1 MLLLFFGFS
10 KKLLKPTT
18 MICFIITRALYSIV
32 LYSLSC
38 FSHCA
43 QCHENIIVKERH
55 RFRNTY
61 LDCKV
66 LFTLFGIFG
75 IGRYHTKSL
84 VTSVG
89 NLVANGNVSKQ
100 WASS

>member
-1 MLLLFFGFS
+1 MLLFWFFL
-10 KKLLKPTT
+10 KLLKPTNT

-43 QCHENIIVKERH
+43 QCHENIIVKEKFV
-55 RFRNTY
+55 FRNTY

-66 LFTLFGIFG
+66 LFTLFGVFG
-75 IGRYHTKSL
+75 IGRYNTDSL

>member
-1 MLLLFFGFS
+1 MSF
-10 KKLLKPTT
+10 
-18 MICFIITRALYSIV
+18 
-32 LYSLSC
+32 
-38 FSHCA
+38 
-43 QCHENIIVKERH
+43 
-55 RFRNTY
+55 

-66 LFTLFGIFG
+66 LFTLFGVFG
-75 IGRYHTKSL
+75 IGRYHTDSL